1 MVEEHKMDPE
11 ILRRFDRVEDSLN
24 VKIGN
29 ISAVQSEHG
38 KRVVKLETFFY
49 AALIVAALFG
59 VGAGFGYVAYKT
71 VTKEIT
77 QIKQGI
83 QEANK
88 EIESN
93 KVSALEAIERAQKAA
108 ILSIQKSQNDVVE
121 KTQQRIVKN
130 VEDILG
136 TNFKNIVEQNENL
149 LDRLKEYEDKRVKMV
164 RWLYFIYK
172 EISKDNGKWQDTIKN
187 TAERVRNDL
196 DIKITDA
203 DKVHVRHDEVHETKE

>member
-1 MVEEHKMDPE
+1 MDPE